1 MKEILKKIV
10 KFVFIG
16 LNLFLVFS
24 LFQNKSYYLC
34 SFIGSSFVIL
44 FFRLFYKYI
53 LKDKKKMNTKMELRV
68 LGSFTLINLILL
80 CTISFSEIIKWNKNT
95 WIIILNIGIY
105 LLTLLLIYLYARKL
119 GNEKNAIL
127 SLFLTTFIFPFLFAP
142 LKTNFYFVTIL
153 APTMMFYIMERFDTV
168 SIYRKKNFIRL
179 IVVFIMLLVS
189 LYYNKLCFL
198 VFFFLFF
205 NLFQKLPKKDFFLLF
220 SSTILCFIISILF
233 FHIPIFTKSLLE
245 ISINEILYLC
255 VSYFI
260 LFFALLVKNHN
271 VYNIEVLFLFI
282 LELIIAYS
290 LKLDFIVL
298 INLVPLC
305 IILIAT
311 NIDKDLRIHFHFQ
324 KYFVPRDIKKVSV
337 VIPNYN
343 YEQYI
348 EKRIDSVLK
357 QNYPIYELIL
367 LDDASK
373 DNSVLL
379 IQNKIEKIQKE
390 YPNLKVSFLP
400 NKKNSGNVFKQ
411 WEKAF
416 EVTTGDYIWI
426 AEADDLCSPYFLNE
440 VMKSFQNPNVV
451 LSYTESLA
459 IDEQGEMFKKDLRDW
474 IDISHS
480 WHWNKT
486 YILDGK
492 KELQNYSFLNN
503 TIPNVSG
510 VVFKKEKKIPFEKY
524 LKKAQEFTLAGDWY
538 FYSKVLMHGAIAYH
552 EESLNYHRMHKNS
565 VTTTTDNF
573 IQYKEIVYI
582 QDSIKKDVTLNNK
595 ALSLLEE
602 RRKNLRRT
610 LCISDTE
617 ICYDKISLEK
627 LLQEKKIKEEILLSI
642 IIPVYNTEAY
652 LEKCLR
658 SVFKDLPMKTEVI
671 IINDGS
677 LDNSEEIIL
686 KYQKKYKEIQYRKQ
700 KNSGLSAVK
709 NTGLKLAKGKYV
721 IFLDSDD
728 YVSSNMYNTM
738 LKKAIDTDADIVYS
752 DVLLVY
758 PDNSVLY
765 RSLENYE
772 EEDNLMKVLASPLM
786 PASWN
791 KMVKKELYKGL
802 TFPEKLNNE
811 DVAVSPILFLRS
823 NNTQHIVSP
832 FYKYVQRSGSIQN
845 SGFNEKRF
853 MVFDTANICF
863 ERIKEYDEN
872 TRMKVEGAI
881 LIYQIMAMVM
891 YLIPGLSQEERMK
904 FIPMFCL
911 RYKELKVN
919 KQNPYL
925 IKYLKEYK
933 LFDLPYYI
941 ETNNYKKIDK
951 LTQKRFKTL

>member
-1 MKEILKKIV
+1 MKEKIL
-10 KFVFIG
+10 KFVFVIM
-16 LNLFLVFS
+16 NLIFIFS
-24 LFQNKSYYLC
+24 LFSNKNDYLI
-34 SFIGSSFVIL
+34 SFIGSSIVLIC
-44 FFRLFYKYI
+44 FRLFYKYI
-53 LKDKKKMNTKMELRV
+53 LKDKKKINAKMELRI
-68 LGSFTLINLILL
+68 LSLFTLMNLIILF
-80 CTISFSEIIKWNKNT
+80 TISFSEIIKWNKNT

-119 GNEKNAIL
+119 ENKKNAIL
-127 SLFLTTFIFPFLFAP
+127 SVVITTLILPLLFAP
-142 LKTNFYFVTIL
+142 LKTNLYFITIL
-153 APTMMFYIMERFDTV
+153 VPIMMFYVMERFDTV

-179 IVVFIMLLVS
+179 IIVFIMLLIS

-205 NLFQKLPKKDFFLLF
+205 NLFQKLPKKDFFILF
-220 SSTILCFIISILF
+220 SGTILCLIIFTLF
-233 FHIPIFTKSLLE
+233 FHIPIFTKSLFE

-255 VSYFI
+255 VNYCV
-260 LFFALLVKNHN
+260 LFFALLVKKHSL
-271 VYNIEVLFLFI
+271 YNIEMCLFFL
-282 LELIIAYS
+282 LELVFTYL
-290 LKLDFIVL
+290 LKLDAIVL
-298 INLVPLC
+298 ISFVPLC
-305 IILIAT
+305 IIFIAT

-324 KYFVPRDIKKVSV
+324 KYFVPKNIKKVSV

-357 QNYPIYELIL
+357 QNYPIYELII

-373 DNSVLL
+373 DKSVYL

-390 YPNLKVSFLP
+390 YPSLKVRFLP

-416 EVTTGDYIWI
+416 ELVTGDYIWI

-524 LKKAQEFTLAGDWY
+524 IKEAQEFTLAGDWY
-538 FYSKVLMHGAIAYH
+538 FYSKVLTHGAIAYH

-595 ALSLLEE
+595 TLYLLEE

-610 LCISDTE
+610 LCISATE

-627 LLQEKKIKEEILLSI
+627 LVKEKKIQEDILLSI

-652 LEKCLR
+652 LEKCLC